1 MGTDEKCETMF
12 EEKLGA
18 SGRRSAI
25 IQRIRTMR
33 SNIQLRSQSLPPE
46 PEHRRVRRMK
56 TFASLSSRPE
66 PFAALKGKSLETLS
80 RLGGYTVL
88 RLPGDFVPASLKL
101 PVCIGSTALFLK
113 SHSTSSLTHPEN
125 CNSPERK
132 ESDCNC

>member
-1 MGTDEKCETMF
+1 MF
-12 EEKLGA
+12 EEKLGT
-18 SGRRSAI
+18 SGRRSGI

-33 SNIQLRSQSLPPE
+33 SNIQLRSQSLSPE

-66 PFAALKGKSLETLS
+66 PFVALKGKSLETLS

-88 RLPGDFVPASLKL
+88 KLPGDFVPAPLKL

-113 SHSTSSLTHPEN
+113 GYSISLFLSSL
-125 CNSPERK
+125 RK
-132 ESDCNC
+132 NIVLYC